1 MTYVCEGMECA
12 VLPDVC
18 LIASVKSAGFSRT
31 LFGGRTSQLVK
42 CEMNKGPANSISSY
56 AEEILAASSNAG
68 NVFGDSAEL
77 LQKVLDTIPQR
88 VFWKD
93 RNMVYLGCNQLFA
106 NDAGLKCPEEIVG
119 KTDFELPWDKS
130 EAEFFRTCDKRI
142 METNKAEIEIV
153 EPQLTASGQ
162 RTWLETNKVPLHD
175 DTGLVI
181 GILGT
186 YHDIT
191 KQKIA
196 ERTLKQTNEELEN
209 RVRARTRELRFLA
222 QHDSLTGLVNRS
234 CFVEKLNKAID
245 EKERF
250 ALLFVDLDQFKP
262 INDKEGHDAGD
273 HVLKQ
278 VAQILLDE
286 VGRNDVAGRFGGD
299 EFVILLRGTTD
310 EPTAREVCGRLQERF
325 AVDVEL
331 HDRHQYVSASLGVL
345 FSNPKV
351 YTTADTMV
359 RDADIAMYVAKES
372 GIGKYCIYDDVILKQ
387 VKRKRQIENEILPGL
402 RNREF
407 SLHYQPIM
415 NLSDQS
421 LSGVEALVRWHH
433 PQLGMVP
440 PLDFIPIAERTGI
453 IVDLGDFI
461 LQQACERMQIWSSDI
476 PDCRESLSINV
487 NFSSIQV
494 AEPEFLSKFLSIVS
508 DAGLSPRSIKLEI
521 TESVLLNDRKQTIEV
536 LEQLRS
542 EGFSIVL
549 DDFGTGYSSL
559 SYLDSLP
566 INTVKIDR
574 SFVQNIE
581 SPDGSQAIVR
591 MILALA
597 KTLEMSVV
605 AEGVETQGQA
615 DRLLEMGCDQV
626 QGYFYGKP
634 MDAEAATRFI
644 AQHEF

>member
-1 MTYVCEGMECA
+1 M
-12 VLPDVC
+12 
-18 LIASVKSAGFSRT
+18 
-31 LFGGRTSQLVK
+31 
-42 CEMNKGPANSISSY
+42 
-56 AEEILAASSNAG
+56 
-68 NVFGDSAEL
+68 
-77 LQKVLDTIPQR
+77 
-88 VFWKD
+88 
-93 RNMVYLGCNQLFA
+93 
-106 NDAGLKCPEEIVG
+106 
-119 KTDFELPWDKS
+119 
-130 EAEFFRTCDKRI
+130 
-142 METNKAEIEIV
+142 
-153 EPQLTASGQ
+153 
-162 RTWLETNKVPLHD
+162 
-175 DTGLVI
+175 
-181 GILGT
+181 
-186 YHDIT
+186 
-191 KQKIA
+191 
-196 ERTLKQTNEELEN
+196 
-209 RVRARTRELRFLA
+209 
-222 QHDSLTGLVNRS
+222 
-234 CFVEKLNKAID
+234 
-245 EKERF
+245 
-250 ALLFVDLDQFKP
+250 
-262 INDKEGHDAGD
+262 
-273 HVLKQ
+273 
-278 VAQILLDE
+278 
-286 VGRNDVAGRFGGD
+286 
-299 EFVILLRGTTD
+299 ILLRGTTD

-521 TESVLLNDRKQTIEV
+521 TESVLLNDRKQTVEV
-536 LEQLRS
+536 LKQLRS